1 MKLNIMKKMA
11 MLLILLS
18 MGMIMAGCKSESSD
32 DRNVDT
38 ALLYLAN
45 TPAAPDDNQTI
56 CLTAYTLANSCVTG
70 TVQLFNPGR
79 GCAQATLSAL
89 PAANGTITEQMTALR
104 ECVRKAVN
112 DPIQPCNLPQ
122 FSSATAGQVVSG
134 YIKAKCDAAD
144 VTIAPATTATKVN
157 LTGLLIY

>member
-11 MLLILLS
+11 MLLFVLS
-18 MGMIMAGCKSESSD
+18 LGMIVASCKSESSD

-45 TPAAPDDNQTI
+45 TPAAPDENQTI
-56 CLTAYTLANSCVTG
+56 CLTAYALANSCVTG
-70 TVQLFNPGR
+70 TVQLFNPGK

-89 PAANGTITEQMTALR
+89 PAANGTITEQVTALR
-104 ECVRKAVN
+104 TCVSKAVN

-122 FSSATAGQVVSG
+122 FSSATAGQVVTG
-134 YIKAKCDAAD
+134 YIKAKCDAASI
-144 VTIAPATTATKVN
+144 TIAPATTPTTVN
-157 LTGLLIY
+157 LTGLLVY